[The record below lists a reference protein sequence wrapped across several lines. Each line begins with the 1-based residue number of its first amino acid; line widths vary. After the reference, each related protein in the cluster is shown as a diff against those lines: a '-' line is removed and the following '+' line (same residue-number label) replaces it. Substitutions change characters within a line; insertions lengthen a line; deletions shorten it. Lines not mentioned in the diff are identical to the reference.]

1 MLTAEQAVPILA
13 RMVRELRYDLDHATH
28 RLRHTEQRA
37 LALEQHIR
45 QQTLLRRDWYRER
58 VRV

>member
-1 MLTAEQAVPILA
+1 MTAEQAVPILA
-13 RMVRELRYDLDHATH
+13 RMVNELRYERDHAVY

-45 QQTLLRRDWYRER
+45 HQTLARRNWLRER
-58 VRV
+58 MRV